1 MKPRWRR
8 ALFKISGEVLGGKAG
23 PLDEGA
29 FSFYAGEITRA
40 REEGVELS
48 VVVGGGN
55 VARGAALAFLPL
67 TAGHTVGMLG
77 TILNGL
83 VLREFLLA
91 RGVPTLLMSALPILG
106 VAEPVDPWR
115 AKEAVSTGSVVIFAA
130 GTGDP
135 YVTTDT
141 AAVIRALSVG
151 AQVVLKA
158 SKVSGIFDDDPKKNP
173 AAKLLPKLSHG
184 EYLARGLRVLDQAA
198 VAIAQDHKLPLLVFQ
213 ADKEGALWEALL
225 GQRGSL
231 IGGEE

>member
-8 ALFKISGEVLGGKAG
+8 ALLKISGEVLGGKDG

-29 FSFYAGEITRA
+29 FSFHAGEIARA

-77 TILNGL
+77 TVLNGL
-83 VLREFLLA
+83 VLREFLLL
-91 RGVPTLLMSALPILG
+91 RDVPALLMSALPVLG

-115 AKEAVSTGSVVIFAA
+115 AKEVLSTGSVVIFAG

-141 AAVIRALSVG
+141 AAVIRALSVE
-151 AQVVLKA
+151 AQIVLKA
-158 SKVSGIFDDDPKKNP
+158 SKVPGLFDDDPERNP
-173 AAKLLPKLSHG
+173 AAKLLPRLSPG
-184 EYLARGLRVLDQAA
+184 EYLLRGLRALDQAA
-198 VAIAQDHKLPLLVFQ
+198 VAIAQDHKLPIVVFQ

-231 IGGEE
+231 IF